1 MHNLAFPVLFWIQFP
16 KGTCE
21 RIFPAVLFVEE
32 NFTEE
37 QQVKCSE
44 CTARS
49 STHSESNRLLVTI
62 VLGMDFKASLSVK
75 KTEAEQ
81 HISHHA
87 VMLLKNSMLTK

>member
-1 MHNLAFPVLFWIQFP
+1 M
-16 KGTCE
+16 
-21 RIFPAVLFVEE
+21 LFVEE

-62 VLGMDFKASLSVK
+62 VLEMDFKASLSVK

-87 VMLLKNSMLTK
+87 VMLLKNYMLTK